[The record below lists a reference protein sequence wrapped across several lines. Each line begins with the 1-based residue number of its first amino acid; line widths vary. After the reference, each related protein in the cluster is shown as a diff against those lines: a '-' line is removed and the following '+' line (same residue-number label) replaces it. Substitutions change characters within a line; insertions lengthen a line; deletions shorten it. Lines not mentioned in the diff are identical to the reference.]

1 MSYNCTSNV
10 VNIYVFLYRYDERGS
25 LGGESDDSDDENRE
39 QEEDFGL
46 IAAETK
52 ENTEN
57 NEQVNDN
64 LKQEGKEPNAINN
77 N

>member
-1 MSYNCTSNV
+1 VSYTCTSNV

-25 LGGESDDSDDENRE
+25 LGGDSDDENRE